1 MTTKRKVEVFTSG
14 CALCDDTVAMVQR
27 LACPSC
33 DPEIRDLRQ
42 ATVAAEAKRR
52 GITRAPAVVID
63 GRLADCCAT
72 IGRPDEQVLRAAGV
86 GRA

>member
-1 MTTKRKVEVFTSG
+1 MTTKRKVEVFTAG
-14 CALCDDTVAMVQR
+14 CMLCADTVATVQR

-33 DPEIRDLRQ
+33 EVEIRDLRQ

-52 GITRAPAVVID
+52 GITRAPAVAID
-63 GRLADCCAT
+63 GRLADCCAV
-72 IGRPDEQVLRAAGV
+72 IGGLNESVLRAAGL